1 MITKWETREHYLAR
15 PEEVVVDL
23 ASLSFRFSSSVPFSF
38 PSFSSSAGVFTPLL
52 GQVRSCSIMFHYI
65 LMLSN
70 KLN

>member
-15 PEEVVVDL
+15 PEEVVDL

-38 PSFSSSAGVFTPLL
+38 PFFSSSAGVFTPLL
-52 GQVRSCSIMFHYI
+52 GQVRSYSIMFHYI

-70 KLN
+70 VLN